1 MRPGP
6 DGRLVGFQDA
16 WHRSAKTLK
25 FYRFLPLMSLI
36 TDQPIGVS
44 QRTAAGMDRLDTLKI
59 LTAEAARGEL
69 AFPTSAAV
77 ALRVR
82 EALDDPDCELAVA
95 ARLIQA
101 EPLLSARV
109 VAVANSAAYNRSGRV
124 VTDVRAAVT
133 LLGFRTVRSLAT
145 ALVVRQMAGM
155 PEAPAHRDLALRLWE
170 HSANVA
176 ALAQVIARMIT
187 RQDPE
192 TALFAGMV
200 HEIGGFYLISRARDF
215 PGLLDGE
222 PADWLGED
230 QEEGEPG
237 DRSAPECAERRT
249 PESEIGRAVLKSLS
263 VPEPVVA
270 AVEVLWKG
278 YLSFPPA
285 TLGDT
290 LLLADQLATVRSPL
304 LQAPGRNRQETAGT
318 IDMMLEDETLGVTL
332 ENSAAEV
339 ESLADALRF

>member
-1 MRPGP
+1 
-6 DGRLVGFQDA
+6 
-16 WHRSAKTLK
+16 
-25 FYRFLPLMSLI
+25 
-36 TDQPIGVS
+36 
-44 QRTAAGMDRLDTLKI
+44 MDRLDTLRI
-59 LTAEAARGEL
+59 LTAEAAQGEL
-69 AFPTSAAV
+69 TFPTSTAV

-82 EALDDPDCELAVA
+82 EALEDPDCELGAA

-109 VAVANSAAYNRSGRV
+109 VAVANSAAFNRSGRV
-124 VTDVRAAVT
+124 VTEVRAAVT
-133 LLGFRTVRSLAT
+133 LLGFRTVRSLAM

-176 ALAQVIARMIT
+176 ALAQVIARLIT

-215 PGLLDGE
+215 PGLMDGD
-222 PADWLGED
+222 PRDWLGED
-230 QEEGEPG
+230 PEEGGPA
-237 DRSAPECAERRT
+237 DKSAPQ
-249 PESEIGRAVLKSLS
+249 SEIGRAVLKALS

-290 LLLADQLATVRSPL
+290 LLLADQLTTVRSPL
-304 LQAPGRNRQETAGT
+304 LQGPGRNRQETAGA
-318 IDMMLEDETLGVTL
+318 IDLALEDETLGGTL
-332 ENSAAEV
+332 ENAAAEV
-339 ESLADALRF
+339 ESLAEALRF